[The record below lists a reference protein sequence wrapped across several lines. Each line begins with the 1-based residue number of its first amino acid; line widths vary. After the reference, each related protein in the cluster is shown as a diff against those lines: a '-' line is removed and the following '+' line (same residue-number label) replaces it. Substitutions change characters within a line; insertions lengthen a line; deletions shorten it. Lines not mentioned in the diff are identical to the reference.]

1 MPQTTLERRP
11 SLPACIGHSV
21 IAGNQAGKDGRRS
34 KALARPETI
43 NFSMHTPLS
52 RFIHDRAA

>member
-1 MPQTTLERRP
+1 MPQTTWERRP

-34 KALARPETI
+34 QALARPETI
-43 NFSMHTPLS
+43 NLSMRTSLS
-52 RFIHDRAA
+52 RFINDRAA